1 MADRTWVL
9 ERRLTVQGLGASAVC
24 NPKNSSRRSTPSAFA
39 PDTPRSRRRQPSSI
53 REVLSAPTSCDPL
66 GTSSPLSN
74 RRDQINIRLDVVPTY
89 RARAESVARRLGAY
103 LGKPLTIS

>member
-1 MADRTWVL
+1 MVT
-9 ERRLTVQGLGASAVC
+9 
-24 NPKNSSRRSTPSAFA
+24 
-39 PDTPRSRRRQPSSI
+39 
-53 REVLSAPTSCDPL
+53 PL
-66 GTSSPLSN
+66 GTESGPFMAGDPYAGAFIAETESPGGWRVSN